1 MMRACA
7 SMVQTKA
14 VCAVSALGR
23 RTGRPGIVVCR
34 RLNSNAV
41 FIRVVPRSF
50 LRCCCSIRLRTILI
64 FAALYLREFI
74 GAKSGCIAS
83 QVTMKT
89 VVEVSLTRRLCNL
102 RSFGICQL

>member
-1 MMRACA
+1 
-7 SMVQTKA
+7 
-14 VCAVSALGR
+14 VSEIELECRLYSCSTAEFPALLLLDS
-23 RTGRPGIVVCR
+23 P
-34 RLNSNAV
+34 AHH
-41 FIRVVPRSF
+41 FD
-50 LRCCCSIRLRTILI
+50 